1 MMISVKNVS
10 MKFDLGI
17 EKENSFKNKFIAI
30 FDKKRR
36 KKKEYFWAL
45 NDVSFDIKKGEV
57 IGLIELLQ

>member
-1 MMISVKNVS
+1 MMISVKDVS

-17 EKENSFKNKFIAI
+17 ERENSFKNKFISL

-45 NDVSFDIKKGEV
+45 SDVSFDVKKK
-57 IGLIELLQ
+57 